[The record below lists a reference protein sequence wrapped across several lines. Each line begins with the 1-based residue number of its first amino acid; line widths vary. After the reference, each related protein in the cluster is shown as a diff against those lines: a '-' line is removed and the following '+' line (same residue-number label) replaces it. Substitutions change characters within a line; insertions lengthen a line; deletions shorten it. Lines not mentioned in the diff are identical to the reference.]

1 MPYQSLHECP
11 SKNNHFVELPE
22 HRSVAKKHL
31 IEAVQALGEK
41 LLIQG
46 VDNKTSYFDYLE
58 HHVPLL
64 GSGIF
69 NEDKRIDSINSG
81 LEFRAGD

>member
-1 MPYQSLHECP
+1 M
-11 SKNNHFVELPE
+11 ELNE

-46 VDNKTSYFDYLE
+46 VGHKIALFVFYE
-58 HHVPLL
+58 HPTFLF
-64 GSGIF
+64 GG
-69 NEDKRIDSINSG
+69 G
-81 LEFRAGD
+81 FRCYEI

>member
-1 MPYQSLHECP
+1 MFSYVPYQSLHECP
-11 SKNNHFVELPE
+11 SKNYHFVELPE

-46 VDNKTSYFDYLE
+46 VGHKRALFVFYEHPTSLF
-58 HHVPLL
+58 
-64 GSGIF
+64 GG
-69 NEDKRIDSINSG
+69 G
-81 LEFRAGD
+81 FRCYKI